1 MLTAGLGWEDF
12 DARLAQE
19 ADFLSGL
26 ICILRVGCKRE
37 NFDLDACFLM
47 FAQEFQKICDLFAAQ
62 CGAGNQDFPLRG
74 LQIAFIDWCVGLRVE
89 NSASLLLLRSLQVCT
104 DLEADL
110 ALGAQA
116 LMVHAFQRR
125 HVRVDIV
132 KNDHILFAVV
142 VAVQTARVLFDI
154 PLP

>member
-26 ICILRVGCKRE
+26 ICILCVGCKRE
-37 NFDLDACFLM
+37 NFDLDACFLT

-62 CGAGNQDFPLRG
+62 CRTGNQNFPLRG

-89 NSASLLLLRSLQVCT
+89 NSASLLLLRRSRSRSG
-104 DLEADL
+104 DKRA
-110 ALGAQA
+110 GAYGTYVPA
-116 LMVHAFQRR
+116 SARARR
-125 HVRVDIV
+125 YSQ
-132 KNDHILFAVV
+132 K
-142 VAVQTARVLFDI
+142 
-154 PLP
+154 

>member
-1 MLTAGLGWEDF
+1 MLAAGFGWEHLN
-12 DARLAQE
+12 ATLAQQG
-19 ADFLSGL
+19 DFLSGL
-26 ICILRVGCKRE
+26 ICVLRIGGKRE
-37 NFDLDACFLM
+37 NFDLDTRFLP
-47 FAQEFQKICDLFAAQ
+47 FAQEFQKICDLFATQ
-62 CGAGNQDFPLRG
+62 CGAGNQNFPLRG

-89 NSASLLLLRSLQVCT
+89 NSASLLLLRSLQVCA

-110 ALGAQA
+110 AISAQA